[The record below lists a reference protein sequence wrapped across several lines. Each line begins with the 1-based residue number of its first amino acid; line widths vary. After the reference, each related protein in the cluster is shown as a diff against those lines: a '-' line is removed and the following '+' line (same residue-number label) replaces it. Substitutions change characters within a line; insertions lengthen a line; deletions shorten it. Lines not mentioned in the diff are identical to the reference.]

1 MPEGRNNN
9 KENDSYQIFDSL
21 LVLLYL
27 FIPQWIKKTH
37 MAR

>member
-1 MPEGRNNN
+1 MPEGRKDN
-9 KENDSYQIFDSL
+9 KENEGL